1 MSTKN
6 PLHEQINEAILA
18 CQDKQAEELTIL
30 ELEKNSGAFTD
41 YFVMCNGSNSRQI
54 QAIAD
59 AVDDRLENL
68 GMRPTHSEGYKQAEW
83 ILLDYVDFVVHIFS
97 EKARQF
103 YDLER
108 LWKSARR
115 VEPSELLAKPKAA
128 AKPRKTGADGAGAK
142 VRKTTAKKRASKKTA

>member
-6 PLHEQINEAILA
+6 ALHQQVNEAILA

-41 YFVMCNGSNSRQI
+41 YFVMCSGSNSRQI

-59 AVDDRLENL
+59 AVEDRLENL

-83 ILLDYVDFVVHIFS
+83 VLLDYVDFVVHIFS

-115 VEPSELLAKPKAA
+115 VEPSELLPKPKSG
-128 AKPRKTGADGAGAK
+128 AKPRKARADGSGVTA
-142 VRKTTAKKRASKKTA
+142 RKGPAKKRAPKKTA